1 MNHFRHF
8 SVHHTVRALRGV
20 FSLFF
25 LLSLILTSLHPVIL
39 CLPCQGE
46 AVIVTLDVCHSGP
59 SAISG
64 GVEMPS
70 LHEFHCEPGKPGFAG
85 FAVPVTGTDRE
96 FIVSSLIERPP
107 RS

>member
-20 FSLFF
+20 FSLVF

-39 CLPCQGE
+39 YLPCQGE
-46 AVIVTLDVCHSGP
+46 AVIVTLDVCHTGP

-70 LHEFHCEPGKPGFAG
+70 LHEFHGEPGKPGFAG
-85 FAVPVTGTDRE
+85 FSAGTTDTFNQ
-96 FIVSSLIERPP
+96 FIFASLKERPP